1 MIYGFLRETQE
12 KAISENNKNTKF
24 YRTGLNVYLNTI
36 FPDVTDWVHDK
47 VLYTIRKR
55 PDYRSD
61 SLKLIVEFDGLPHYQ
76 KPDIILNDYKSIE
89 IYNNFGY
96 KVVRI
101 PYFIQLTNDAVKTL
115 FSVDVKTKLFDENI
129 SSLSSKYYNTPAYLC
144 AAGIK
149 RMANE
154 FLKFKQQ
161 YKVNLES
168 MKKEDLFLTRY
179 DLLEQEYNNLKRG
192 IL

>member
-24 YRTGLNVYLNTI
+24 YKTGLDVYLNTI
-36 FPDVTDWVHDK
+36 FPDVIDWVHDK
-47 VLYTIRKR
+47 VLYTTRKR

-89 IYNNFGY
+89 LYNNFGY

-144 AAGIK
+144 TAGIK

-154 FLKFKQQ
+154 FLKFEQQ

-179 DLLEQEYNNLKRG
+179 DLLEQEYNNLKRD

>member
-12 KAISENNKNTKF
+12 KAILENNKNSKF
-24 YRTGLNVYLNTI
+24 YKTGLDVYLNTI
-36 FPDVTDWVHDK
+36 FPNTNDWVHDK
-47 VLYTIRKR
+47 TFLTTRKR

-89 IYNNFGY
+89 LYNNFSY
-96 KVVRI
+96 KVIRI
-101 PYFIQLTNDAVKTL
+101 PYFIQLTNNVVKIL
-115 FSVDVKTKLFDENI
+115 FDVDVKVKLFDENI
-129 SSLSSKYYNTPAYLC
+129 SSLSSSYYNTPAYLC
-144 AAGIK
+144 TAGIE

-154 FLKFKQQ
+154 FLRFEQQ
-161 YKVNLES
+161 YNVNLES

-179 DLLEQEYNNLKRG
+179 DLLEQEYNRLIKKG
-192 IL
+192 I